1 MHLRL
6 KLPRQEKRLAQLA
19 AKAEREALEAEE
31 TAGLTNKK
39 AAAPKKMSQ
48 AQVSSLSDKRTSP

>member
-1 MHLRL
+1 
-6 KLPRQEKRLAQLA
+6 
-19 AKAEREALEAEE
+19 LEAEE

-48 AQVSSLSDKRTSP
+48 AQVSFLSDKKTSP